1 MATMVIR
8 QLEAPSRVLRL
19 SGDCAPLRGFAVG
32 TEQRGDVAYQK
43 GRNQGRARLDGSEE
57 MPVEYEF
64 RLRNRNLSS
73 SNEPMFLVG
82 AGAIPTASQ
91 GLALLREM
99 CRDSVTVSVELT
111 DYEDYVGYIQ
121 IAEGSEPRKG
131 ERDVTLTLQPTRPSR
146 FEGIRKV
153 PLAADTTDVL
163 ERIRAGWLSFLNTA
177 RVPLNV
183 ANDQLD
189 EAFRAANVLNQG
201 LTDTN
206 NAIDSYRDTADDGVG
221 LAQSVGG
228 GLSSVRSGA
237 RQFRSAFASVPGAM
251 VFSDDPLQVMKSLE
265 LLVDTEKTTRDVRHI
280 AAVEQRRLD
289 LRGRRDLVGI
299 HIAVAGE
306 DLRLVCYHAYQG
318 NAAAWVAVAQYNG
331 LTSSIMA
338 GGERVLLPRLDARG
352 VE

>member
-19 SGDCAPLRGFAVG
+19 SDDCAPQRGFVVG

-99 CRDSVTVSVELT
+99 C
-111 DYEDYVGYIQ
+111 
-121 IAEGSEPRKG
+121 
-131 ERDVTLTLQPTRPSR
+131 TLTLQPTRPSR

-163 ERIRAGWLSFLNTA
+163 ERIRSGWLSFLNQA
-177 RVPLNV
+177 RVPINV
-183 ANDQLD
+183 ATDQLD

-237 RQFRSAFASVPGAM
+237 RQFRSAFASVPAAM
-251 VFSDDPLQVMKSLE
+251 VSSDDPLQVMRSLE

-306 DLRLVCYHAYQG
+306 DLRLVCYHAYEG
-318 NAAAWVAVAQYNG
+318 NAGAWIAVAQFNG
-331 LTSSIMA
+331 LTGSIMA